1 MTKKLLIILLCA
13 VLMIPAP
20 TTYASKYTEFEN
32 VELKDRA
39 TGLFKLYEPINV
51 MNSGIDIFSDA
62 PGIIMNG
69 RALLPVSAVL
79 KELGIMYQWNAAT
92 EEISFAY
99 GGKNVVMQVDNAYA
113 TIGGV
118 KTALPNG
125 VSPKI
130 MTYKNTSG
138 ELIGRTYVPLAFIS
152 DVLGLNITW
161 IEATRTV
168 AINKKAQTL
177 TGAYLDYKKQF
188 PEIRLKVSGKV
199 DTTSFVIGGA
209 DVGEQDKI
217 VVDLQ
222 NTAFKLPA
230 GTSVKN
236 GVWTYKIADG
246 IFGLDK
252 VEISQTNTNPLNT
265 RVVVYQNERRGHDIS
280 YDAKTGEMVIRL
292 INTVNSVNVQQI
304 FSTDTVVIG
313 TSESPMYNPQIKGNQ
328 LIVDIVSSYLKV
340 NSGAYQV
347 LPVNKGKIETISYQQ
362 LDKSKFGVDYLPTD
376 VITRVIIELSE
387 PVTYDDFYV
396 EDSGSQVLVYIS
408 NNPINN
414 FDYVKQ
420 SNERGVMNINLFGK
434 TTYTSKYDAASR
446 KITMEIPKDKTD
458 LGSFEQG
465 INDNIIEKFVVSETA
480 STYKIEATLA
490 ENTKYVEASSSSAI
504 VLNFTNTVIRDSLHK
519 ETLIVIDA
527 GHGGKDP
534 GAVGTKTQEK
544 ILTLKAAKML
554 ESELLKQGFKVYMTR
569 STDEYVGL
577 YDRATIANDLDA
589 TLFVSVHINAFTNS
603 AVSGIEVFYGDD
615 SLTSDKGLAK
625 SIQTELIKAL
635 GAVDRDIESKPR
647 LVVLQETK
655 MTSVL
660 AELGFISNPEEQDKM
675 MSEAYLQ
682 KAAEAMSRGIINFL
696 K

>member
-1 MTKKLLIILLCA
+1 
-13 VLMIPAP
+13 MIPAP
-20 TTYASKYTEFEN
+20 ATYASKYSEYAN

-39 TGLFKLYEPINV
+39 TGSFKLYEPINV
-51 MNSGIDIFSDA
+51 MVSGIDIFSDA

-69 RALLPVSAVL
+69 RALLPVSAIL
-79 KELGIMYQWNAAT
+79 KELNIAYQWNAAT

-99 GGKNVVMQVDNAYA
+99 GGKNIVMQVDNNYA

-118 KTALPNG
+118 KTALPDL

-130 MTYKNTSG
+130 MTYKSTSG
-138 ELIGRTYVPLAFIS
+138 DLIGRTYVPLAFIS
-152 DVLGLNITW
+152 DVLGLSITW
-161 IEATRTV
+161 IEDTRTV
-168 AINKKAQTL
+168 AINKKTQTL

-188 PEIRLKVSGKV
+188 PEIRLKVSGEV

-265 RVVVYQNERRGHDIS
+265 RVIVYQNERRGHDIS

-292 INTVNSVNVQQI
+292 INTVNEINVEQI

-313 TSESPMYNPQIKGNQ
+313 TSESPMYNPQINGNQ
-328 LIVDIVSSYLKV
+328 LVVDIVSSYLKV
-340 NSGAYQV
+340 NNGAYQV

-362 LDKSKFGVDYLPTD
+362 LDKSKFGTDYAPTD
-376 VITRVIIELSE
+376 VITRVTIELNE
-387 PVTYDDFYV
+387 EVTYDDFYV
-396 EDSGSQVLVYIS
+396 EDSGSEVLVYIT

-414 FDYVKQ
+414 FDYVKH
-420 SNERGVMNINLFGK
+420 SDERGVMSINLFEK
-434 TTYTSKYDAASR
+434 TAYSSVYDAASR
-446 KITMEIPKDKTD
+446 KISMEIPKDKTD

-465 INDNIIEKFVVSETA
+465 INDHIIEKFVVSETA
-480 STYKIEATLA
+480 STYKIEVTLA

-504 VLNFTNTVIRDSLHK
+504 VFNFTNTVIRDSEHK

-544 ILTLKAAKML
+544 ILTLKASKML
-554 ESELLKQGFKVYMTR
+554 ESELQKQGFKVYMTR
-569 STDEYVGL
+569 SNDEYVGL
-577 YDRATIANDLDA
+577 YDRAAIANDLHA
-589 TLFVSVHINAFTNS
+589 T
-603 AVSGIEVFYGDD
+603 
-615 SLTSDKGLAK
+615 
-625 SIQTELIKAL
+625 
-635 GAVDRDIESKPR
+635 
-647 LVVLQETK
+647 
-655 MTSVL
+655 
-660 AELGFISNPEEQDKM
+660 
-675 MSEAYLQ
+675 
-682 KAAEAMSRGIINFL
+682 
-696 K
+696 

>member
-1 MTKKLLIILLCA
+1 
-13 VLMIPAP
+13 
-20 TTYASKYTEFEN
+20 
-32 VELKDRA
+32 
-39 TGLFKLYEPINV
+39 
-51 MNSGIDIFSDA
+51 
-62 PGIIMNG
+62 
-69 RALLPVSAVL
+69 
-79 KELGIMYQWNAAT
+79 
-92 EEISFAY
+92 
-99 GGKNVVMQVDNAYA
+99 
-113 TIGGV
+113 
-118 KTALPNG
+118 
-125 VSPKI
+125 
-130 MTYKNTSG
+130 MTYKSTSG
-138 ELIGRTYVPLAFIS
+138 DLIGRTYVPLAFIS
-152 DVLGLNITW
+152 DVLGLSITW
-161 IEATRTV
+161 IEDTRTV
-168 AINKKAQTL
+168 AVNKKSQTL

-188 PEIRLKVSGKV
+188 PEIRLKVSGEV

-222 NTAFKLPA
+222 NTAFKIPA

-252 VEISQTNTNPLNT
+252 IEISQTNTNPLNT
-265 RVVVYQNERRGHDIS
+265 RVIVYQNERRGHDIS

-292 INTVNSVNVQQI
+292 INTVNEVNVEQI

-313 TSESPMYNPQIKGNQ
+313 TSESPMYNPQINGNQ
-328 LIVDIVSSYLKV
+328 IIVDIVSSYLKV
-340 NSGAYQV
+340 NNGAYQV

-362 LDKSKFGVDYLPTD
+362 LDKSKFGMDYAPTD
-376 VITRVIIELSE
+376 VITRVTIELSE
-387 PVTYDDFYV
+387 EVTYDDFYV
-396 EDSGSQVLVYIS
+396 EDSGSEVLVYVS

-420 SNERGVMNINLFGK
+420 SDERGVMSINLFGK
-434 TTYTSKYDAASR
+434 TTYTSSYDAASR

-465 INDNIIEKFVVSETA
+465 INDNIIEKFVVTETT

-504 VLNFTNTVIRDSLHK
+504 VFNFTNTVIRDSEHK
-519 ETLIVIDA
+519 GKLIVIDA

-544 ILTLKAAKML
+544 ILTLKASKML
-554 ESELLKQGFKVYMTR
+554 ESELQKQGFKVYMTR

-577 YDRATIANDLDA
+577 YDRAAIANDLDA
-589 TLFVSVHINAFTNS
+589 TLFVSVHVNAFTNPS
-603 AVSGIEVFYGDD
+603 TSGIEVLYGNDL
-615 SLTSDKGLAK
+615 LTSDKGLAK

-635 GAVDRDIESKPR
+635 GGVDRNIKSMPR
-647 LVVLQETK
+647 LIVLKETN

-660 AELGFISNPEEQDKM
+660 AELGFISNPAEQDKL

>member
-1 MTKKLLIILLCA
+1 MTKKIIIILLCA
-13 VLMIPAP
+13 ILMIPAP
-20 TTYASKYTEFEN
+20 TTFASKYSEYGN

-51 MNSGIDIFSDA
+51 MVSGIDIFSDA

-69 RALLPVSAVL
+69 RALLPVSAIL
-79 KELGIMYQWNAAT
+79 KELGVVYQWNPAT
-92 EEISFAY
+92 EEIAFSY
-99 GGKNVVMQVDNAYA
+99 GGKSIVLKVDSPYA

-118 KTALPNG
+118 KTKLPDG

-130 MTYKNTSG
+130 MTYKSTSG
-138 ELIGRTYVPLAFIS
+138 DLIGRTYVPLGFIS
-152 DVLGLNITW
+152 DVLGLSKTW
-161 IEATRTV
+161 IDDTRTV
-168 AINKKAQTL
+168 AINKKTQTL
-177 TGAYLDYKKQF
+177 TNVNLDYKKQF
-188 PEIRLKVSGKV
+188 PEIRLKVTGEV

-222 NTAFKLPA
+222 NTGLKLPT
-230 GTSVKN
+230 GTNVKN

-252 VEISQTNTNPLNT
+252 IEISQTNNNPLNT
-265 RVVVYQNERRGHDIS
+265 RIVVYQNERRGHDIS

-292 INTVNSVNVQQI
+292 INTVNTVNVQQI

-313 TSESPMYNPQIKGNQ
+313 TSESPMYNPQINGNQ
-328 LIVDIVSSYLKV
+328 VIVDIVSSYLKV
-340 NSGAYQV
+340 NNGAYQV

-362 LDKSKFGVDYLPTD
+362 LDKSKFGTDYKPTD
-376 VITRVIIELSE
+376 VITRVTIELKE
-387 PVTYDDFYV
+387 EATYDDFYV
-396 EDSGSQVLVYIS
+396 EDSGSEVLVYIT

-420 SNERGVMNINLFGK
+420 SNERGVMSINLFGK
-434 TTYTSKYDAASR
+434 AAYTSNYDAASR
-446 KITMEIPKDKTD
+446 KITMEVPKDKTD

-465 INDNIIEKFVVSETA
+465 VNDLIIEKFVVSETA
-480 STYKIEATLA
+480 TTYKIEVTLA

-504 VLNFTNTVIRDSLHK
+504 VFNFTNTVIRDSEHK
-519 ETLIVIDA
+519 QTLIVIDA

-544 ILTLKAAKML
+544 ILTLKASKML
-554 ESELLKQGFKVYMTR
+554 EAELQKQGFKVYMTR

-577 YDRATIANDLDA
+577 YDRAAIANDLDA
-589 TLFVSVHINAFTNS
+589 TLFISVHINAFTNS
-603 AVSGIEVFYGDD
+603 SVSGIEVFYGDE
-615 SLTSDKGLAK
+615 SLKSDKGLAK
-625 SIQTELIKAL
+625 SIQTELVKAL
-635 GAVDRDIESKPR
+635 GAVDRNIGSKPR

-660 AELGFISNPEEQDKM
+660 AELGFITNPEEQDKM

>member
-20 TTYASKYTEFEN
+20 ATYASKYSEYAN

-51 MNSGIDIFSDA
+51 MVSGIDIFSDA

-69 RALLPVSAVL
+69 RALLPVSAIL

-92 EEISFAY
+92 EEISFSY

-113 TIGGV
+113 TISGV
-118 KTALPNG
+118 KTALPNL

-130 MTYKNTSG
+130 MTYKSTSG
-138 ELIGRTYVPLAFIS
+138 DLIGRTYVPLAFIS
-152 DVLGLNITW
+152 DVLGLSITW
-161 IEATRTV
+161 IEDTRTV
-168 AINKKAQTL
+168 AVNKKSQTL
-177 TGAYLDYKKQF
+177 TNAYLDYKKQF
-188 PEIRLKVSGKV
+188 PEIRLKVSGEV

-222 NTAFKLPA
+222 NTAFKIPA

-236 GVWTYKIADG
+236 GVWTYNISDG

-252 VEISQTNTNPLNT
+252 IEISQTNTNPLNT
-265 RVVVYQNERRGHDIS
+265 RVIVYQDERRGHDIS

-292 INTVNSVNVQQI
+292 INTVNEVNVEQI

-313 TSESPMYNPQIKGNQ
+313 TSESPMYNPQINGNQ

-340 NSGAYQV
+340 NNGAYQV
-347 LPVNKGKIETISYQQ
+347 LPVNKGKIETISCQQ
-362 LDKSKFGVDYLPTD
+362 LDKSKFGSDYAPTD
-376 VITRVIIELSE
+376 VITRVTIELSE
-387 PVTYDDFYV
+387 EVTYDDFYV
-396 EDSGSQVLVYIS
+396 EDSGSEVLVYIS

-420 SNERGVMNINLFGK
+420 SDERGVMSINLFGK
-434 TTYTSKYDAASR
+434 TTYTSSYDAASR
-446 KITMEIPKDKTD
+446 KITMEVPKDKTD

-465 INDNIIEKFVVSETA
+465 INDHIVEKFVVSETA

-490 ENTKYVEASSSSAI
+490 ENTKYVEASSPSAI
-504 VLNFTNTVIRDSLHK
+504 VFNFTNTVIRDSEHK

-534 GAVGTKTQEK
+534 GAIGTKTQEK
-544 ILTLKAAKML
+544 ILTLKASKML
-554 ESELLKQGFKVYMTR
+554 ESELQKQGFKVYMTR
-569 STDEYVGL
+569 SNDEYVGL
-577 YDRATIANDLDA
+577 YDRAAIANDLDA
-589 TLFVSVHINAFTNS
+589 TLFVSVHINAFTNPNT
-603 AVSGIEVFYGDD
+603 SGIEVLYGND
-615 SLTSDKGLAK
+615 SLASDKGLAK

-635 GAVDRDIESKPR
+635 GGVDRNIKSMPR
-647 LVVLQETK
+647 LIVLKETK

-660 AELGFISNPEEQDKM
+660 AELGFISNPAEQDKM

>member
-20 TTYASKYTEFEN
+20 ATYASKYTEYAN

-39 TGLFKLYEPINV
+39 TDTFKLYEPINV
-51 MNSGIDIFSDA
+51 MVSGIDIFSDA

-69 RALLPVSAVL
+69 RALLPVSAIL

-99 GGKNVVMQVDNAYA
+99 GGKNVIMQVDNAYA

-118 KTALPNG
+118 KTALPDS

-130 MTYKNTSG
+130 MTYKSTSG
-138 ELIGRTYVPLAFIS
+138 DLIGRTYVPLAFIS
-152 DVLGLNITW
+152 DVLGLSITW
-161 IEATRTV
+161 IEDTRTV
-168 AINKKAQTL
+168 AINKKTQTL

-188 PEIRLKVSGKV
+188 PEIRLKVSGEV

-217 VVDLQ
+217 IVDLQ

-265 RVVVYQNERRGHDIS
+265 RVIVYQNERRGHDIS

-292 INTVNSVNVQQI
+292 INTVNEINVEQI

-313 TSESPMYNPQIKGNQ
+313 TSESPMYNPQINGNQ

-340 NSGAYQV
+340 NNGVYQV

-362 LDKSKFGVDYLPTD
+362 LDKSKFGADYAPTD
-376 VITRVIIELSE
+376 VITRVTIELSE
-387 PVTYDDFYV
+387 EVTYDDFYV
-396 EDSGSQVLVYIS
+396 EDSGSEVLVYIS

-414 FDYVKQ
+414 FDYVKH
-420 SNERGVMNINLFGK
+420 SDERGVMSINLFEK
-434 TTYTSKYDAASR
+434 TAYHHPMMQRAEKLLWKYQ
-446 KITMEIPKDKTD
+446 KIKRI
-458 LGSFEQG
+458 
-465 INDNIIEKFVVSETA
+465 
-480 STYKIEATLA
+480 
-490 ENTKYVEASSSSAI
+490 
-504 VLNFTNTVIRDSLHK
+504 
-519 ETLIVIDA
+519 
-527 GHGGKDP
+527 
-534 GAVGTKTQEK
+534 
-544 ILTLKAAKML
+544 
-554 ESELLKQGFKVYMTR
+554 
-569 STDEYVGL
+569 
-577 YDRATIANDLDA
+577 
-589 TLFVSVHINAFTNS
+589 
-603 AVSGIEVFYGDD
+603 
-615 SLTSDKGLAK
+615 
-625 SIQTELIKAL
+625 
-635 GAVDRDIESKPR
+635 
-647 LVVLQETK
+647 
-655 MTSVL
+655 
-660 AELGFISNPEEQDKM
+660 
-675 MSEAYLQ
+675 
-682 KAAEAMSRGIINFL
+682 
-696 K
+696 